1 MDRNFR
7 RLLDTLA
14 VIPADGKMLSTPQIL
29 ERLQARGHSMDIRTL
44 QRDLEALEKEFALER
59 DARTT
64 PYGWRWPKRAVRMS
78 LPEMDW
84 SEALSF
90 HLLQKYLQDLLPAS
104 VLDHL
109 APHFRQAEEK
119 LKRQFADAP
128 LKHWPDKVRVV
139 PPGQPMCSP
148 KLSRAVRETMT
159 EALLTG
165 RQAEIQYRRKDDP
178 GPQTWRIHP
187 LGLVQYGRVFYLAV
201 CLFDYEDVRMI
212 ALHRIERARLLDDK
226 VRTPS
231 DFSLDRWLNEGAMGF
246 GGDGAIRLVAE
257 FHDKAGHHLV
267 ESPLSSDQTVTPLD
281 AGGKSVRVTATV
293 QDTEQLRWWL
303 LGFGGAVEVLEPAS
317 LRRSIAKRLR
327 SASAR
332 YGKRSS

>member
-14 VIPADGKMLSTPQIL
+14 VIPADGKLSTPQIL
-29 ERLQARGHSMDIRTL
+29 QRLRARGHNLDIRTL
-44 QRDLEALEKEFALER
+44 QRDLEDLEREFGLER
-59 DARTT
+59 DARST
-64 PYGWRWPKRAVRMS
+64 PHGWRSPKRAVRIS

-104 VLDHL
+104 VLEHL
-109 APHFRQAEEK
+109 APHFRQADEK

-139 PPGQPMCSP
+139 PPGQPMRSP
-148 KLSRAVRETMT
+148 KVSRAVRETVT

-165 RQAEIQYRRKDDP
+165 RQAEIQYQRQDDP

-187 LGLVQYGRVFYLAV
+187 LGLVQHGRIFYLAV
-201 CLFDYEDVRMI
+201 CVFDYEDVRML

-231 DFSLDRWLNEGAMGF
+231 NFSLDRWLKEGAMGF
-246 GGDGAIRLVAE
+246 GGNGAIRMVAE
-257 FHDKAGHHLV
+257 FHDKAGLHLA
-267 ESPLSSDQTVTPLD
+267 ESPLSDDQTVTPLD
-281 AGGKSVRVTATV
+281 AEGKSLRVTATV

-303 LGFGGAVEVLEPAS
+303 LGFGGAVEVLKPVS
-317 LRRSIAKRLR
+317 LRSDIAKRLR
-327 SASAR
+327 SAIER
-332 YGKRSS
+332 YGKKPS